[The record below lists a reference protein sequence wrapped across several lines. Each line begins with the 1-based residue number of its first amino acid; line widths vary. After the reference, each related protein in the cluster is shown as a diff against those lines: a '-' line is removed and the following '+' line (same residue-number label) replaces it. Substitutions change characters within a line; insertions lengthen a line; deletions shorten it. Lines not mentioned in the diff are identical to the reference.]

1 MNPSKA
7 HKELLN
13 GPLNLF
19 DLGLHSWL
27 FWNSNRKGFFEGN
40 ASSIAILTGE
50 SRQKIQ
56 RSLTRLKGSGL
67 ISWNQ
72 KDNHK
77 KTRKIWVVSKLRKTK
92 NNVIPF

>member
-7 HKELLN
+7 HKELLMN
-13 GPLNLF
+13 PLNLF

-27 FWNSNRKGFFEGN
+27 FWNSSRKGFYEGN
-40 ASSIAILTGE
+40 AVSIAILTGE

-72 KDNHK
+72 KDIHK
-77 KTRKIWVVSKLRKTK
+77 KTRKIWVISKLRKTK
-92 NNVIPF
+92 KYDLPF

>member
-1 MNPSKA
+1 MTLSKA

-27 FWNSNRKGFFEGN
+27 FWNSNRKGFYEGN

-50 SRQKIQ
+50 SSKKIQ

-72 KDNHK
+72 KYIHK
-77 KTRKIWVVSKLRKTK
+77 KTRKIWVISKFRKNK

>member
-13 GPLNLF
+13 GPLTLF

-27 FWNSNRKGFFEGN
+27 FWNSNRKGFYEGN
-40 ASSIAILTGE
+40 AASIAILTGE
-50 SRQKIQ
+50 SKAKIQ
-56 RSLTRLKGSGL
+56 KCLTRLKRVGL
-67 ISWNQ
+67 IGWSS

-77 KTRKIWVVSKLRKTK
+77 KTRKIWVISKLRKTK
-92 NNVIPF
+92 KYDLPF